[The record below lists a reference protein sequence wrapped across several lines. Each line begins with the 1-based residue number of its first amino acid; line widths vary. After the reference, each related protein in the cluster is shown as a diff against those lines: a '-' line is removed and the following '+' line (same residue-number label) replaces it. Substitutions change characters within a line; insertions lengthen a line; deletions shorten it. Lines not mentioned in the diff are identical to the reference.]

1 MATKPRAKGPAA
13 TFVVPQSRAEAT
25 EAVARIGVKSREL
38 QRIEADMNDK
48 MAKIRQTHEER
59 AKPLRDE
66 IEADRKGV
74 QVWCEANRAALT
86 DGGKTKTVN
95 LAAGEVKWRL
105 TPPAVKIARG
115 MLESVMSAIR
125 AAGLSD
131 QLIRV
136 KEELN
141 KEAVLAVPERIDG
154 IKGISIEQAEEFI
167 VEPFADELTSA

>member
-1 MATKPRAKGPAA
+1 MPPRTTRAKGAAA
-13 TFVVPQSRAEAT
+13 TFAVPQSRAEAT
-25 EAVARIGVKSREL
+25 DAVARIGANSREL

-48 MAKIRQTHEER
+48 IAKIRQAYEER

-66 IEADRKGV
+66 IDADRKGV
-74 QVWCEANRAALT
+74 QTWCEANRAALT

-95 LAAGEVKWRL
+95 LASGEVKWRL

-115 MLESVMSAIR
+115 MMEAVMTAIR
-125 AAGLSD
+125 AAGLGD

-141 KEAVLAVPERIDG
+141 KEAVLAAPERIEG
-154 IKGISIEQAEEFI
+154 VKGISIEQAEEFI
-167 VEPFADELTSA
+167 VEPFADELAA